1 MSSEDDSLDGTPQVV
16 ILLFL
21 FLGLGVGV
29 LLQQALSHTAD
40 NSVLRTLPYTV
51 ILFFLGLVLA
61 TLSKSHLSNEFNESL
76 SAWCHIDA
84 DLMLFIF
91 LPPLIFGEAMNL
103 SWYHIRTAMPQ
114 CMALAGPGVLL
125 GTAVLGM
132 LTKLVLPYDW
142 DFLLCALYASILSAT
157 DTVAVLSI
165 MNEAGASPK
174 LSVIIVGESLFNDG
188 TSMVVFELISQV
200 LHSGSTTRRKYCCS
214 S

>member
-125 GTAVLGM
+125 GTAVLGT
-132 LTKLVLPYDW
+132 LSKLVLPSDW
-142 DFLLCALYASILSAT
+142 DFLLCA
-157 DTVAVLSI
+157 V
-165 MNEAGASPK
+165 
-174 LSVIIVGESLFNDG
+174 
-188 TSMVVFELISQV
+188 
-200 LHSGSTTRRKYCCS
+200 
-214 S
+214 